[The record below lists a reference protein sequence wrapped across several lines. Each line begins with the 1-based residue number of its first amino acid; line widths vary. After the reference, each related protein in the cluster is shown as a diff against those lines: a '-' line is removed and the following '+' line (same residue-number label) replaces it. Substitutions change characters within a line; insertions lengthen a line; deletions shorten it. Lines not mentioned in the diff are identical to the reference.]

1 MLSAAAILGIASIA
15 VSQAE
20 SVVDTPVTI
29 SDVAEGQDVVENAP
43 QKLGDDT
50 QAAADT
56 TDGAAPA
63 DAAAT
68 ATDGADAAAPAEAT
82 AAAAPAAEEPIP
94 EDTPQVQKLIA
105 LYPNLIARIQPVAK
119 VCFEDD
125 EVCDVTARSAGPAA
139 GDGPRDGKDVYNAV
153 CQTCHAS
160 GLLGSPMLGDAGAWG
175 PRIAKGTETLYTHAI
190 NGFNAM
196 PAKGGAD
203 IPDEEVQS
211 AVDYMIGEASQFLL
225 VASYYL
231 VDSKLHLAKWFLG

>member
-20 SVVDTPVTI
+20 SVVDTPVTV
-29 SDVAEGQDVVENAP
+29 SDVAEGQEVVDNLPE
-43 QKLGDDT
+43 KLGDDT
-50 QAAADT
+50 KAAADT
-56 TDGAAPA
+56 TDGAAA
-63 DAAAT
+63 TDEAAT
-68 ATDGADAAAPAEAT
+68 ANATDADAPTEEAT
-82 AAAAPAAEEPIP
+82 AAAAPAAEEEPIP
-94 EDTPQVQKLIA
+94 QDTPQVQKLIA

-139 GDGPRDGKDVYNAV
+139 GDGPRDGKAVYSAV

-175 PRIAKGTETLYTHAI
+175 PRIAKGKDTLYTHAI

-211 AVDYMIGEASQFLL
+211 AVDYMVDEAS
-225 VASYYL
+225 
-231 VDSKLHLAKWFLG
+231 

>member
-20 SVVDTPVTI
+20 SVVDTPVTV
-29 SDVAEGQDVVENAP
+29 SDVAEGQEVVDNLPE
-43 QKLGDDT
+43 KLGDDT
-50 QAAADT
+50 KAAADT
-56 TDGAAPA
+56 TDGAAATDEAAAA
-63 DAAAT
+63 DAST
-68 ATDGADAAAPAEAT
+68 AEAPAEET
-82 AAAAPAAEEPIP
+82 AAAAPAAEEEPIP
-94 EDTPQVQKLIA
+94 QDTPQVQKLIA

-139 GDGPRDGKDVYNAV
+139 GDGPRDGKAVYSAV

-175 PRIAKGTETLYTHAI
+175 PRIAKGKDTLYTHAI

-203 IPDEEVQS
+203 IPDEEVQN
-211 AVDYMIGEASQFLL
+211 AVDYMVGEAS
-225 VASYYL
+225 
-231 VDSKLHLAKWFLG
+231 

>member
-20 SVVDTPVTI
+20 SVVDTPVTV
-29 SDVAEGQDVVENAP
+29 SDVAEGQDVVDNLPE
-43 QKLGDDT
+43 KLGDDT
-50 QAAADT
+50 KAAADT
-56 TDGAAPA
+56 TDGAAATDEAAAA
-63 DAAAT
+63 DASAAE
-68 ATDGADAAAPAEAT
+68 APAEET
-82 AAAAPAAEEPIP
+82 AAAAPAAEEEPIP
-94 EDTPQVQKLIA
+94 QDTPQVQKLIA

-139 GDGPRDGKDVYNAV
+139 GDGPRDGKAVYSAV

-175 PRIAKGTETLYTHAI
+175 PRIAKGKDTLYTHAI

-203 IPDEEVQS
+203 IPDEEVQN
-211 AVDYMIGEASQFLL
+211 AVDYMVDEAS
-225 VASYYL
+225 
-231 VDSKLHLAKWFLG
+231 

>member
-20 SVVDTPVTI
+20 SVVDTPVTV
-29 SDVAEGQDVVENAP
+29 SDVAEGQDVVKNAP

-56 TDGAAPA
+56 TDS
-63 DAAAT
+63 AT
-68 ATDGADAAAPAEAT
+68 ATDETAQADATATDAPAEAM

-105 LYPNLIARIQPVAK
+105 LYPNLIARIQPIAK

-211 AVDYMIGEASQFLL
+211 AVDYMVGEAS
-225 VASYYL
+225 
-231 VDSKLHLAKWFLG
+231 

>member
-20 SVVDTPVTI
+20 SVVDTPVTV

-50 QAAADT
+50 QAAADS
-56 TDGAAPA
+56 
-63 DAAAT
+63 AT
-68 ATDGADAAAPAEAT
+68 ATDETAQADATATDAPAEAM

-175 PRIAKGTETLYTHAI
+175 PRIAIGTETLYTHAI

-211 AVDYMIGEASQFLL
+211 AVDYMIGEAS
-225 VASYYL
+225 
-231 VDSKLHLAKWFLG
+231 

>member
-20 SVVDTPVTI
+20 SVVDTPVTV
-29 SDVAEGQDVVENAP
+29 SDVAEAQEVVENAP
-43 QKLGDDT
+43 EQLGDDP

-56 TDGAAPA
+56 TDG
-63 DAAAT
+63 DAAASE
-68 ATDGADAAAPAEAT
+68 DGQADDAVET
-82 AAAAPAAEEPIP
+82 AAAAPAAEEEIP
-94 EDTPQVQKLIA
+94 QDTPQVQKLIA

-125 EVCDVTARSAGPAA
+125 EVCDVTPRAAGPAA
-139 GDGPRDGKDVYNAV
+139 GDGPRDGKAVYNAV
-153 CQTCHAS
+153 CQTCHGA

-175 PRIAKGTETLYTHAI
+175 PRISKGKDTLYTHAI

-203 IPDEEVQS
+203 IPDEEVQN
-211 AVDYMIGEASQFLL
+211 AVDYMVGEAS
-225 VASYYL
+225 
-231 VDSKLHLAKWFLG
+231 